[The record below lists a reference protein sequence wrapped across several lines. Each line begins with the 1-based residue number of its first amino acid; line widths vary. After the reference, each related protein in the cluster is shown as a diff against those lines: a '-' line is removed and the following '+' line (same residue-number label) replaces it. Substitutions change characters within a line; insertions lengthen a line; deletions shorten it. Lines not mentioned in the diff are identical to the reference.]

1 MKAIL
6 LVLALLAIPAIA
18 SAQPFVEVGIGAAV
32 GGCVYQGH
40 RSELVALDKRLRRI
54 DTEISC
60 SRSPLGLFAI
70 GYEFNDRLRIQLDHW
85 SSIPDTRDRGM
96 EILSI
101 RYRYS
106 FK

>member
-1 MKAIL
+1 MR
-6 LVLALLAIPAIA
+6 AIA
-18 SAQPFVEVGIGAAV
+18 AALIAVAAPLCHAQPFVEVGIGAAV

-54 DTEISC
+54 DTDISC
-60 SRSPLGLFAI
+60 SRSPLGLVAI
-70 GYEFNDRLRIQLDHW
+70 GYQFTPELRIQLDHW

-101 RYRYS
+101 RYRYT

>member
-1 MKAIL
+1 MR
-6 LVLALLAIPAIA
+6 AIA
-18 SAQPFVEVGIGAAV
+18 AALIAVAAPLCHAQPFVEVGIGASV
-32 GGCVYQGH
+32 GGCIYRAGH
-40 RSELVALDKRLRRI
+40 TTLEPLSAKEYRVHPG
-54 DTEISC
+54 C
-60 SRSPLGLFAI
+60 SRSPLGLLAI
-70 GYEFNDRLRIQLDHW
+70 GYEFNDRWRIQWDHW